1 MYVQVCVSVCMDIC
15 LCACICVSGCG
26 AVYKYMLIVC
36 ECVYLWTYKC
46 VSLQFVP
53 FPFLP
58 YCLKV
63 FDATSRMLDHITCKF
78 SVIGVIYMTTDF

>member
-36 ECVYLWTYKC
+36 ECVYIWTYKC
-46 VSLQFVP
+46 VSLL
-53 FPFLP
+53 FLICTIS
-58 YCLKV
+58 CLKV
-63 FDATSRMLDHITCKF
+63 FDATSRMLDHLTCKF